1 MTGWFLVQRLNLLH
15 PARPYFF
22 DRFFGTLAP
31 FLRASERPMAI
42 ACFLLL
48 TFLPD
53 LPLLSVPALRFF
65 MARPTFFAAPLEYF
79 LFFAFLAIA
88 TGPSTFLGHPNR
100 NSALGQRFIFFGQ
113 RRETRGVGMT
123 IENKVAFGFEVDDE
137 QPDRS
142 VPESSKTLSC

>member
-1 MTGWFLVQRLNLLH
+1 MTGWFLVQRLNLVH
-15 PARPYFF
+15 PTRPYFF

-31 FLRASERPMAI
+31 FLRASERPIAI

-88 TGPSTFLGHPNR
+88 LVLRSFWGIQIGTQR
-100 NSALGQRFIFFGQ
+100 SAKGSFSLKNA
-113 RRETRGVGMT
+113 E
-123 IENKVAFGFEVDDE
+123 K
-137 QPDRS
+137 
-142 VPESSKTLSC
+142 K

>member
-1 MTGWFLVQRLNLLH
+1 MAGWFLVQRLNLLH
-15 PARPYFF
+15 PTRDDPYFF

-31 FLRASERPMAI
+31 FLRASERPIAI

-79 LFFAFLAIA
+79 LFFAFLA
-88 TGPSTFLGHPNR
+88 TWS
-100 NSALGQRFIFFGQ
+100 
-113 RRETRGVGMT
+113 
-123 IENKVAFGFEVDDE
+123 FEVSE
-137 QPDRS
+137 AIKSELS
-142 VPESSKTLSC
+142 VRPKVHFLRRGTSAASSGLSLLVPVNIGLVSLTEPAP